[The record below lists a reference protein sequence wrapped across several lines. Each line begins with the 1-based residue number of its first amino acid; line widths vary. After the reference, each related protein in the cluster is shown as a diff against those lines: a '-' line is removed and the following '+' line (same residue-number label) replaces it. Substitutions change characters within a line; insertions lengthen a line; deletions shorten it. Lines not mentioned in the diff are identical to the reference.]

1 MCQPQSNQDLTSPG
15 VSSPWGLEQTTQLV
29 VTKWTRP
36 PMTLS
41 GSVNHREKSGLEPMS
56 CSPDLHMKRKSVLDK
71 IDVLPMV
78 VLAIIEPHMWL
89 FSVKIILI
97 RPSSIQYA
105 DSDIGLSI
113 QSISRNVRSHSR
125 LSTIFI
131 VSYQCWPRADL
142 SVLMGSSAPTA
153 DGPAIRTERGSWK
166 CFHDRHQSKLDVSA
180 TCGPCLGGFL
190 IGVRLPLFSKDAAPV
205 NLTRYFS
212 IHLLHPQ
219 RLFHRVC
226 DDASRFFST
235 RVTHAAAVWKIAV
248 NYQWSRK

>member
-1 MCQPQSNQDLTSPG
+1 MDAASDDTVGFRESSGKVRPWTDELFAGSPYEEEISFGQNRRSANGCFGHHWTSH
-15 VSSPWGLEQTTQLV
+15 V
-29 VTKWTRP
+29 
-36 PMTLS
+36 
-41 GSVNHREKSGLEPMS
+41 
-56 CSPDLHMKRKSVLDK
+56 
-71 IDVLPMV
+71 
-78 VLAIIEPHMWL
+78 A

>member
-1 MCQPQSNQDLTSPG
+1 MPTTEFFRIWRHLVLVHLECWNKRPNLSWQNGRGLRWHCRVPWIIGKSQALNRWAVRRISIWRGNQFWTKSTFCQWLFCHHWTSH
-15 VSSPWGLEQTTQLV
+15 V
-29 VTKWTRP
+29 
-36 PMTLS
+36 
-41 GSVNHREKSGLEPMS
+41 
-56 CSPDLHMKRKSVLDK
+56 
-71 IDVLPMV
+71 
-78 VLAIIEPHMWL
+78 A

-131 VSYQCWPRADL
+131 VSYQCWLRADL
-142 SVLMGSSAPTA
+142 SLLMGSSAPTA
-153 DGPAIRTERGSWK
+153 DGPAIWTERGSWK

>member
-1 MCQPQSNQDLTSPG
+1 MDAASDDTVGFRESSGKVRPWTDELFAGSPYEEEISFGQNRRSANGCFGHHWTSH
-15 VSSPWGLEQTTQLV
+15 V
-29 VTKWTRP
+29 
-36 PMTLS
+36 
-41 GSVNHREKSGLEPMS
+41 
-56 CSPDLHMKRKSVLDK
+56 
-71 IDVLPMV
+71 
-78 VLAIIEPHMWL
+78 A

-113 QSISRNVRSHSR
+113 QSISRNVRSHSM

-142 SVLMGSSAPTA
+142 SLLMGSSAPTA
-153 DGPAIRTERGSWK
+153 DGPAIWTERGSWK